1 MKLNYIGPD
10 QTELDGKIASVEVG
24 ETLDRTEVGLDSCRL
39 DCIRLDEIGVDGV
52 RSGQI
57 ETFYQ
62 IDQAGLDIH

>member
-52 RSGQI
+52 
-57 ETFYQ
+57 
-62 IDQAGLDIH
+62 